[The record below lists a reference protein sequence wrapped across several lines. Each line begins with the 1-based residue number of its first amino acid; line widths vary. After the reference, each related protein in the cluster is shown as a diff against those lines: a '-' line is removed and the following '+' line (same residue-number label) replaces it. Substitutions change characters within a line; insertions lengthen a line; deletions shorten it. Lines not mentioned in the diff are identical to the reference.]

1 MNNFYVY
8 RMSESFD
15 LYRKNAANGILSVY
29 LMTKAQESCNH
40 SQSMILRFNHFTY

>member
-15 LYRKNAANGILSVY
+15 LYRKNAADGILSVCT
-29 LMTKAQESCNH
+29 MTKAQESCNH
-40 SQSMILRFNHFTY
+40 SQSMILRFSHFIF